1 MFFVPISIEGKSS
14 IPLDHIVSWIL
25 KIPYYRET
33 YGLIL
38 CFLGVI
44 LPFWKGTWNKSR
56 VKMIFSIINI
66 AALPFILMA
75 VFHIGPEALL
85 EKDMIPF
92 IYSKIVVPVTTIV
105 PVGSVFLA
113 FIISYGLMEFVGVF
127 MRPIMKPILKLPDVL
142 QLMRL
147 LPLWGR
153 ILLLFDYKRCLSGR
167 KIYFE
172 GSLYYCNGIFHRFSN
187 FMIIVAK
194 LLVLWRIIG

>member
-1 MFFVPISIEGKSS
+1 MSKNKNVAMSKFIFCSLFGIFMFFVPISIEGKSS

-56 VKMIFSIINI
+56 VKMIFSILNI

-75 VFHIGPEALL
+75 VFHIGPKALL

-113 FIISYGLMEFVGVF
+113 FIISYG
-127 MRPIMKPILKLPDVL
+127 
-142 QLMRL
+142 
-147 LPLWGR
+147 
-153 ILLLFDYKRCLSGR
+153 
-167 KIYFE
+167 
-172 GSLYYCNGIFHRFSN
+172 
-187 FMIIVAK
+187 
-194 LLVLWRIIG
+194 